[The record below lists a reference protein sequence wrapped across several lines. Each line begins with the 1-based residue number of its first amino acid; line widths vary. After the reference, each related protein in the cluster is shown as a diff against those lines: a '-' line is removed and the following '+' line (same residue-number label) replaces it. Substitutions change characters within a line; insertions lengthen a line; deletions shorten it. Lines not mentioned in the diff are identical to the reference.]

1 METEV
6 EFDFVAIVQGVPCIE
21 TSIRE
26 EDKGLTHMAH
36 GAFQWP
42 LRTFLLT
49 VAFQFLAGNSFATSL
64 LASHEYLGT
73 DRFLM
78 LGDTLWGELVGTVI
92 TPDSRRRGY
101 DELVDGIAGIRHFN
115 GLVEGYGLSA
125 RL

>member
-1 METEV
+1 MT
-6 EFDFVAIVQGVPCIE
+6 
-21 TSIRE
+21 
-26 EDKGLTHMAH
+26 H

-101 DELVDGIAGIRHFN
+101 DELVDGIAGIRHFH
-115 GLVEGYGLSA
+115 GLVERYGLSA
-125 RL
+125 RLWKKKKKKKKKMMMIIMARMIGVKVSNSL